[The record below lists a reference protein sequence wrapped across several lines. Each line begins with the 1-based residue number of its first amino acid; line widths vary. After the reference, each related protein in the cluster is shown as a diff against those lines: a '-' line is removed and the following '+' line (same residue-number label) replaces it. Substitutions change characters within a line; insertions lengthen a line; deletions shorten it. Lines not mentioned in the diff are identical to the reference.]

1 MLNYVKTSCNMKI
14 VSEEV
19 ETLQDNL
26 VKLRMYNRLNQQNMA
41 DLIGVDKRTYVNK
54 EHGVTQFKANEM
66 FLIAQKF
73 GKGIE
78 EIFLPTNF
86 MKYEVFEAEDVGSE
100 TYNIR

>member
-1 MLNYVKTSCNMKI
+1 
-14 VSEEV
+14 
-19 ETLQDNL
+19 
-26 VKLRMYNRLNQQNMA
+26 
-41 DLIGVDKRTYVNK
+41 VNK

-86 MKYEVFEAEDVGSE
+86 MKHEVFGAEEVGSE

>member
-1 MLNYVKTSCNMKI
+1 MLKYVKTSCNMKI
-14 VSEEV
+14 ISKEV
-19 ETLQDNL
+19 GTLQDNL
-26 VKLRMYNRLNQQNMA
+26 IKLRMYNRLNQQDMA

-86 MKYEVFEAEDVGSE
+86 MKYEVFERNGINEANG
-100 TYNIR
+100 IG

>member
-1 MLNYVKTSCNMKI
+1 MQDKL
-14 VSEEV
+14 VS
-19 ETLQDNL
+19 
-26 VKLRMYNRLNQQNMA
+26 LRMYNRLTQQDMA

-54 EHGVTQFKANEM
+54 EYGVTQFKANEM

-86 MKYEVFEAEDVGSE
+86 MKHEVLEGDAVMESE
-100 TYNIR
+100 TYSIG

>member
-1 MLNYVKTSCNMKI
+1 M
-14 VSEEV
+14 
-19 ETLQDNL
+19 QDNL
-26 VKLRMYNRLNQQNMA
+26 VKWRMYNRLNQQDMA
-41 DLIGVDKRTYVNK
+41 DLIGVDKRTYANK

-86 MKYEVFEAEDVGSE
+86 MEYEVFEGDGINEANG
-100 TYNIR
+100 IG

>member
-1 MLNYVKTSCNMKI
+1 MQDKL
-14 VSEEV
+14 VS
-19 ETLQDNL
+19 
-26 VKLRMYNRLNQQNMA
+26 LRMYNRLNQQNMA

-66 FLIAQKF
+66 FLIAQRF

-86 MKYEVFEAEDVGSE
+86 MKREVLRAEEVESE
-100 TYNIR
+100 TYNIG